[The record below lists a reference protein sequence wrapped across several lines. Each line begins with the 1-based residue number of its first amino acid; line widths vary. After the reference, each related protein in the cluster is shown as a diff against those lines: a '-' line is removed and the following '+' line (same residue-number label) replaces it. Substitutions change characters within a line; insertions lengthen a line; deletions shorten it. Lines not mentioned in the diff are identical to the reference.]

1 MANPGLENRSPTMMK
16 LLLLSIALV
25 LSACATQ
32 TPPLHEPER
41 VETKVLQGDQ
51 YWTLNFFYF
60 YRGKQT
66 HSNSFQYV
74 NRRDCFEAMYQMQ
87 VYSKKKPNHSGA
99 GVCSKLFV
107 EGQKRTADDL
117 LGFR

>member
-1 MANPGLENRSPTMMK
+1 MK
-16 LLLLSIALV
+16 LLIVSIALV
-25 LSACATQ
+25 LGACATKP
-32 TPPLHEPER
+32 PPLTDPEPER
-41 VETKVLQGDQ
+41 AEIKALQGDQ

-60 YRGKQT
+60 YKGKQT
-66 HSNSFQYV
+66 HSTSYQYV
-74 NRRDCFEAMYQMQ
+74 NRRDCFEAMYQKQ
-87 VYSKKKPNHSGA
+87 VDSKKQVNHSGA

>member
-1 MANPGLENRSPTMMK
+1 MMK
-16 LLLLSIALV
+16 PLLLCTVFA

-32 TPPLHEPER
+32 TPPAPPPEPER
-41 VETKVLQGDQ
+41 VETKPLQGDQ

-60 YRGKQT
+60 YKSKQT

-87 VYSKKKPNHSGA
+87 VDSKKKAGHSGA

-107 EGQKRTADDL
+107 DGQKRTADDL

>member
-1 MANPGLENRSPTMMK
+1 MMK
-16 LLLLSIALV
+16 LLLLSIALA

-32 TPPLHEPER
+32 IPSTPAQEV
-41 VETKVLQGDQ
+41 VEIKTLQGDQ
-51 YWTLNFFYF
+51 YWTLSFFYF
-60 YRGKQT
+60 YKSKQT
-66 HSNSFQYV
+66 HSKSFQYV

-87 VYSKKKPNHSGA
+87 VDSKKQANHSGA

>member
-1 MANPGLENRSPTMMK
+1 MMK
-16 LLLLSIALV
+16 LVLLSIALL
-25 LSACATQ
+25 LSACATPTQ
-32 TPPLHEPER
+32 TPPTPEPDR
-41 VETKVLQGDQ
+41 AETKVLQGDQ

-66 HSNSFQYV
+66 HSNSYQYV
-74 NRRDCFEAMYQMQ
+74 NRRDCFEAMYQKQ
-87 VYSKKKPNHSGA
+87 VDSKKKANHSGA

-107 EGQKRTADDL
+107 DGQKRTADDL

>member
-1 MANPGLENRSPTMMK
+1 MK
-16 LLLLSIALV
+16 LLIVSIALV
-25 LSACATQ
+25 LGACATKP
-32 TPPLHEPER
+32 PPLTEPEPER
-41 VETKVLQGDQ
+41 AEIKALQGDQ

-60 YRGKQT
+60 YKGKQT
-66 HSNSFQYV
+66 HSKSYQYV
-74 NRRDCFEAMYQMQ
+74 NRRDCFEAMYQKQ
-87 VYSKKKPNHSGA
+87 VDSKKQVNHSGA

>member
-1 MANPGLENRSPTMMK
+1 MMK
-16 LLLLSIALV
+16 PLLLSIALA
-25 LSACATQ
+25 LTTCI
-32 TPPLHEPER
+32 TPIQPAPEPER
-41 VETKVLQGDQ
+41 TETKALQGDQ
-51 YWTLNFFYF
+51 YWTLHFFYF
-60 YRGKQT
+60 YKSKQT

-87 VYSKKKPNHSGA
+87 ADSKKKSGHSGA

-107 EGQKRTADDL
+107 GGQKLTTNDQ

>member
-1 MANPGLENRSPTMMK
+1 MIK

-32 TPPLHEPER
+32 TPPLPEPEPER
-41 VETKVLQGDQ
+41 TETKALQGDQ

-60 YRGKQT
+60 YKGKQT
-66 HSNSFQYV
+66 HSNNFQYL

-87 VYSKKKPNHSGA
+87 VDSKKKANHSGA

>member
-1 MANPGLENRSPTMMK
+1 MMK
-16 LLLLSIALV
+16 PLLLCIAIA

-32 TPPLHEPER
+32 TPPAPEAKGA
-41 VETKVLQGDQ
+41 KVTPFQGDQ

-60 YRGKQT
+60 YKSKQT
-66 HSNSFQYV
+66 HSKSFQYV

-87 VYSKKKPNHSGA
+87 VDSKKQANHSGA

-107 EGQKRTADDL
+107 DGQKRTADDL